1 MHCKKLRTSNLQ
13 MIETFT
19 IDNNFIHLGPKVVK
33 EIIAV

>member
-1 MHCKKLRTSNLQ
+1 MF
-13 MIETFT
+13 ETFT